1 MRDDFQDDEVVEG
14 IADGLE
20 ESKKLNSAHE
30 LTLGKSDLASGGALI
45 VGEGEIAEG
54 MKSSRAPE

>member
-1 MRDDFQDDEVVEG
+1 M
-14 IADGLE
+14 LE

-45 VGEGEIAEG
+45 VGEGDIVEG
-54 MKSSRAPE
+54 MKSSRGPEEGNVKN